1 MREEAF
7 VNAARH
13 AQCDRNLEYNVSN
26 SDITEFYKECYA
38 LQLESRVRPVDQF
51 GSNRRPGARR
61 LRTDWRDSKA
71 LVLLMGGVVLLDS
84 HKAQKCPYEDNS
96 EGVVK

>member
-1 MREEAF
+1 M
-7 VNAARH
+7 
-13 AQCDRNLEYNVSN
+13 
-26 SDITEFYKECYA
+26 
-38 LQLESRVRPVDQF
+38 RPVDQF

-61 LRTDWRDSKA
+61 LRTDWRDSKV
-71 LVLLMGGVVLLDS
+71 LVLLMGGLVLLDS